1 MRDPDGEKQTIVDTQ
16 RTLAKV
22 SDTNTKRC
30 FCKHI
35 ESKPVK
41 YVYLP

>member
-22 SDTNTKRC
+22 SRIQNDVFVNT
-30 FCKHI
+30 
-35 ESKPVK
+35 
-41 YVYLP
+41 